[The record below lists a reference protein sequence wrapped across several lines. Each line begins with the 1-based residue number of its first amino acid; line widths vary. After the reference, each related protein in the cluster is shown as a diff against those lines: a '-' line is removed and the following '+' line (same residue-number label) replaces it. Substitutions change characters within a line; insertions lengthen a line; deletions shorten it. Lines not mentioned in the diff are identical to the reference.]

1 MISNP
6 SSTGQANIA
15 PNFILTWQPP
25 SGGLCKPDKYI
36 IDYAVVQ
43 RLACPDPVE
52 TIATMNKTETLGS
65 PYLLTDLEFYAEYE
79 INITGVNDLG
89 NGETFSHRD
98 STRGGGEKYYK
109 MS

>member
-52 TIATMNKTETLGS
+52 TIATMNKTGIMGS
-65 PYLLTDLEFYAEYE
+65 PYLLNDLEFYAEYE

-89 NGETFSHRD
+89 DGETFSHRD